1 MEHLTPSAREL
12 VRKIKCQNKAVESQR
27 KSQIIGLIDCM
38 SSHGY
43 REYVPKY
50 HINGRHGNIS
60 LTLDDDK
67 CISCNAQCKL
77 LYHIQSGQVTKGCLS
92 GSCPAKIFAVE
103 VDDNGTMSV
112 VHIEEVDTR
121 RIRMPQMQGVG
132 GHATSVAD
140 HTMALVTQRGLKM
153 ADEIFKLQGDWQID
167 VFDGNAWWFYDPSR
181 HIWRIDKSGAHI
193 QRTIVKT
200 IEMGW
205 GGKGSTPNEKA
216 AIEQLIHD
224 VNQVKFRKDMVG
236 DCATAFLDR
245 DFKAKLDSNFSLI
258 RCKNGV
264 YDFNLKKLRPGRPS
278 DYITMSTHRNFID
291 RDVSLE
297 DIVPINEFLTDVL
310 VDPEVITCLLAT
322 FCLSLRGV
330 QHAKFFMW
338 TGVGANGK
346 SKLAHLLRNTLG
358 DYGVHLPVQVVTS
371 KRIEN
376 GKPMPELT

>member
-1 MEHLTPSAREL
+1 MEHLTPSAHEL
-12 VRKIKCQNKAVESQR
+12 IRKIKCQNKAIER
-27 KSQIIGLIDCM
+27 ERRTQILALVDCM

-60 LTLDDDK
+60 LTLED
-67 CISCNAQCKL
+67 NACRCGAPCKL
-77 LYHIQSGQVTKGCLS
+77 LYHLKSGQVTKGCLS
-92 GSCPAKIFAVE
+92 GTCPAKIFAVD
-103 VDDNGTMSV
+103 VDDNGVMTVSHV
-112 VHIEEVDTR
+112 EEVDSR
-121 RIRMPQMQGVG
+121 RCRLPTMQGV
-132 GHATSVAD
+132 ARLDQSSD
-140 HTMALVTQRGLKM
+140 YMIQLVSLRGLKM
-153 ADEIFKLQGDWQID
+153 ADEIFKRQGDWQID
-167 VFDGNAWWFYDPSR
+167 VFDGGSWWFYDAAR
-181 HIWRIDKSGAHI
+181 HIWRVDKSGAHI
-193 QRTIVKT
+193 QRTIVGC
-200 IEMGW
+200 IERVWGPMGE
-205 GGKGSTPNEKA
+205 TQNVKA
-216 AIEQLIHD
+216 AIEQLLHD
-224 VNQVKFRKDMVG
+224 INQPKFRKDMVI

-245 DFKAKLDSNFSLI
+245 EFKAKLDSNFSLI
-258 RCKNGV
+258 GCKNGV
-264 YDFNLKKLRPGRPS
+264 YDFNIKKLRPGRPS
-278 DYITMSTHRNFID
+278 DYITMSTHRNFVD

-358 DYGVHLPVQVVTS
+358 DYGVNLPVQVITS

-376 GKPMPELT
+376 GKPMPEMS